1 MPQKSLTDLCFIQTN
16 RAFQLRRMFDHEIH
30 PCLGNSAALV
40 PLLVTPTPSP
50 ASLYPCD
57 QELISWFICHLWSV
71 RSSREKDKW
80 QLLPSIQLGVAD
92 GISSWV
98 QRDIFEG
105 TSRWVTDTV
114 MVRARWPEAS
124 VEFSVS

>member
-30 PCLGNSAALV
+30 PCLV
-40 PLLVTPTPSP
+40 VTLLAGTFACYTHPFTCKRVS
-50 ASLYPCD
+50 CD

-80 QLLPSIQLGVAD
+80 QPLPSIQLGVAD

-114 MVRARWPEAS
+114 VVRARWPEAS